1 LINLLFPLLNT
12 DISNNVTD
20 EEVVKLY
27 LETQNVAYFNILYDR
42 YSGKIFAKCL
52 SLLKN
57 EGEAQDATQDVLMK
71 ILLNLSKFGGKSR
84 FSTWI
89 YSITYNFCIDF
100 IRRKKKDPSIYV
112 DDLLENLDVEE
123 EVDDSFLTEINVK
136 RLKVILSI
144 IPTRDKSILLMKYQ
158 DDMSIREISSVLDKS
173 ESAIKMQIKRA
184 KQKFKSI
191 YHDNYKLG
199 YHE

>member
-1 LINLLFPLLNT
+1 MINLLYPLLST
-12 DISNNVTD
+12 DISSDITD

-27 LETQNVAYFNILYDR
+27 LDTQNVAYFNILYDR

-52 SLLKN
+52 SLLKS
-57 EGEAQDATQDVLMK
+57 ESEAQDATQDVLMK
-71 ILLNLSKFGGKSR
+71 ILLNMSKFGGKSR

-100 IRRKKKDPSIYV
+100 IRRKKKDRSVYA
-112 DDLLENLDVEE
+112 DDLLENLDIEE
-123 EVDDSFLTEINVK
+123 EVEDSFLTEVNVS
-136 RLKVILSI
+136 RLKVILNE

-158 DDMSIREISSVLDKS
+158 DDMSIREISGVLDKS

-184 KQKFKSI
+184 KQKFKKI
-191 YHDNYKLG
+191 YK
-199 YHE
+199 EKF